1 MFWECS
7 INSEW
12 FQNDILDLDMDFRY
26 FSKKSQNRF
35 LKRICLLAENIPL
48 FLPRSSDMVKPLLE
62 LCRVDPGDAFTYLS
76 WSHIM
81 SRSNFRICFKFFSNF
96 IFYAYFLKGYF
107 KALPEKLFSAEKTKF
122 FHRILKIFLI
132 SKTMST
138 WSLEMFYDLAE
149 EVFILNLTIWK
160 PESENRSKSQSIAIL
175 VTAIL
180 YKFNRNTNEHVR
192 F

>member
-1 MFWECS
+1 MFRVRS
-7 INSEW
+7 FDSEW
-12 FQNDILDLDMDFRY
+12 NQNDILDLDMDFRY

-35 LKRICLLAENIPL
+35 LKRICLLAQNIPL

-107 KALPEKLFSAEKTKF
+107 KALSEKLFSAEKTKF
-122 FHRILKIFLI
+122 FHRILKIFLS
-132 SKTMST
+132 SKTIST
-138 WSLEMFYDLAE
+138 WSLEMFYDLPE
-149 EVFILNLTIWK
+149 QVFILVYEVLMDIRWNR
-160 PESENRSKSQSIAIL
+160 PEFGSIAHPLLELSVALQWISSGSW
-175 VTAIL
+175 
-180 YKFNRNTNEHVR
+180 
-192 F
+192 